1 MTATLC
7 FMAKGIHAALGAQVC
22 VGTGLEVVVVT
33 AWRTGCVKV
42 ARWAWCIV
50 AWATVV
56 ELTGLTWAWALTW
69 LAIAIACWAV
79 IAWRA
84 IAKLL
89 GALAVAR
96 WAVTYTV
103 TAHVAVGARGT
114 AAFAA
119 LAATACR
126 HCDHRQRL
134 WCRECVASFHRV
146 RLWLPQPSR
155 HGLGACLS
163 RPTGFDGPSQWA
175 QPFRR
180 LQGQSPQPQRQALVV
195 W

>member
-1 MTATLC
+1 LTATLC
-7 FMAKGIHAALGAQVC
+7 FVAKGIHAALGTQVC

-33 AWRTGCVKV
+33 AWRTRCVKV
-42 ARWAWCIV
+42 ARWTWCIV
-50 AWATVV
+50 ARATVV

-69 LAIAIACWAV
+69 LAIAIAYRTV

-96 WAVTYTV
+96 RAITYTV

-119 LAATACR
+119 LAATACAIATAACGFGVANAL
-126 HCDHRQRL
+126 HHFTA
-134 WCRECVASFHRV
+134 CRFGC
-146 RLWLPQPSR
+146 SR
-155 HGLGACLS
+155 HHVAA
-163 RPTGFDGPSQWA
+163 W
-175 QPFRR
+175 R
-180 LQGQSPQPQRQALVV
+180 LA
-195 W
+195 